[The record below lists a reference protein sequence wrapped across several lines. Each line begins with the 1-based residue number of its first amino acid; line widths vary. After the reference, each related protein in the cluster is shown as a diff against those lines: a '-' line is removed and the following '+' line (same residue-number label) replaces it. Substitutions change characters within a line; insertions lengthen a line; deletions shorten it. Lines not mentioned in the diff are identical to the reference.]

1 MDGYGPYSVFI
12 LINTTAEG
20 DDWKA
25 RYAESLVIIEQD
37 RRSLAELEVRYR
49 KLGRAYAAIKE
60 ELELLKRRVHVAKAE
75 RIDVS
80 QLQLQFDELTKAL
93 DALVEQSAEPVAE
106 ITPNASESPSDTPPG
121 GGRAGPK
128 DRPKGRRAVVKRVDE
143 NHPPD
148 TSESESKTPP
158 LKVWRRLSAWK
169 RATALATNQG
179 VCCESPW
186 TE

>member
-20 DDWKA
+20 DDLKA
-25 RYAESLVIIEQD
+25 RYAEALAIIEQD

-80 QLQLQFDELTKAL
+80 QLQLQFDELTKAIGRIGRTIRR
-93 DALVEQSAEPVAE
+93 ARPPKSRR
-106 ITPNASESPSDTPPG
+106 TPANP
-121 GGRAGPK
+121 RVI
-128 DRPKGRRAVVKRVDE
+128 RRRAVAGPVQKIGRRGVG
-143 NHPPD
+143 PWSTRIIRR